1 MKYRSAFLVLGLGLV
16 FTAASVDPLSGF
28 EPSVAFARG
37 GGGNGG
43 GNGGGHGGGSAGGN
57 SGSHGNSAGHSQ
69 SSSHAQNGG
78 SIGASRSDD
87 ATRDAR
93 TRAAEIHAT
102 ATAHPS
108 QISAAK
114 ADAVAN
120 ELGNLNAAH
129 ASATA
134 RANAAPTSMVGKIAT
149 YDAAMRQALTI
160 SDPITRAY
168 AINAARGDL
177 ATVANKPLT
186 ASVVTRVDRLLGLP
200 TGGF

>member
-1 MKYRSAFLVLGLGLV
+1 MKYRSASLIVALSLV
-16 FTAASVDPLSGF
+16 FTTASVDPFAGF
-28 EPSVAFARG
+28 GPSAAFAKG

-43 GNGGGHGGGSAGGN
+43 GNGGGHGGGNAGGN

-69 SSSHAQNGG
+69 SSSHAQNGD
-78 SIGASRSDD
+78 SVGASRSDD
-87 ATRDAR
+87 ATQDAR
-93 TRAAEIHAT
+93 TRAAQIQAT

-108 QISAAK
+108 RISAAK

-134 RANAAPTSMVGKIAT
+134 RANAAPTSMVGRIAT
-149 YDAAMRQALTI
+149 YDATMRQALTI
-160 SDPITRAY
+160 NDPVTRAY
-168 AINAARGDL
+168 VINAARADL

-186 ASVVTRVDRLLGLP
+186 ASVVARVDRLLGLP
-200 TGGF
+200 TGGY